1 AGADG
6 ITVHLRQDRR
16 HIQDSD
22 LEILRGA
29 VSTYLNLEIAATDE
43 MIAIA
48 ERVRPDAVSL
58 VPENPGEIT
67 TEGGLD
73 VIGNF
78 DTIRDAVKKLG

>member
-1 AGADG
+1 M
-6 ITVHLRQDRR
+6 
-16 HIQDSD
+16 
-22 LEILRGA
+22 EILRGA

-78 DTIRDAVKKLG
+78 DTIR